1 MRKILR
7 LLAALFAVAAC
18 AVASALAQ
26 TYPSRPIRLVVP
38 FAAGGPADFLGRVI
52 GQKLGEALGQQIV
65 VDNRPGANT
74 ILGAQA
80 VARADPD
87 GYTLLM
93 AIDGTLVMNPF
104 LYGKLPYDAVKDF
117 EPISL
122 IALVPSAFVANNA
135 VPAKTLPELVAQEK
149 AKPGTYLIGSST
161 PTTQVGIELLNMLAG
176 IKFGIVPYKGGSTQV
191 TGLLGGEIPIGVES
205 FNVALPLYRAGQLKV
220 LAVMTPAR
228 MTLAPEITPIA
239 EIYPDYNLGI
249 WQSIVAPAGTPR
261 EVIDKLGAAIKVV
274 LSDRELRQ
282 KILNAGIEPAFS
294 NSPQE
299 FAAFVRAQAEMRSK
313 VIRAIG
319 LNLTKTGRVGLAKQP
334 VAFDPR
340 MRRNWPPDFE
350 KRSHCGQTVERP
362 IAESLKMDVHQSR
375 GVCRRS
381 GGK

>member
-1 MRKILR
+1 MR
-7 LLAALFAVAAC
+7 LLPRLSLAFLFAALGVTVAA
-18 AVASALAQ
+18 AQ

-38 FAAGGPADFLGRVI
+38 FAAGGPADFLGRVL
-52 GQKLGEALGQQIV
+52 GQKLGETLGRQIV
-65 VDNRPGANT
+65 IDNRPGANT

-104 LYGKLPYDAVKDF
+104 LYSKLPYDASKDF

-122 IALVPSAFVANNA
+122 IAFVPSAFVANNG
-135 VPAKTLPELVAQEK
+135 VPAKTLPELITQEK
-149 AKPGTYLIGSST
+149 TKPGTYLIGSST

-228 MTLAPEITPIA
+228 LSLAPEITPIG
-239 EIYPDYNLGI
+239 EIYPGYDLGI
-249 WQSIVAPAGTPR
+249 WQSIVAPTGISR
-261 EVIDKLGAAIKVV
+261 EVIGRLSVAIKAV
-274 LSDRELRQ
+274 LSDQELRQ

-299 FAAFVRAQAEMRSK
+299 FAAFVRAQAETRSK

-319 LNLTKTGRVGLAKQP
+319 LKL
-334 VAFDPR
+334 D
-340 MRRNWPPDFE
+340 
-350 KRSHCGQTVERP
+350 
-362 IAESLKMDVHQSR
+362 
-375 GVCRRS
+375 
-381 GGK
+381 

>member
-1 MRKILR
+1 MR
-7 LLAALFAVAAC
+7 LLRRLSLAFLFAALGVTAAV
-18 AVASALAQ
+18 AQ

-38 FAAGGPADFLGRVI
+38 FAAGGPADFLGRVL
-52 GQKLGEALGQQIV
+52 GQKLGETLGQQIV

-104 LYGKLPYDAVKDF
+104 LYSKLPYDASKDF

-122 IALVPSAFVANNA
+122 IAFVPSAFVANNG
-135 VPAKTLPELVAQEK
+135 VPAKTLPELITQEK

-191 TGLLGGEIPIGVES
+191 TELLGGEIPIGVES

-228 MTLAPEITPIA
+228 LSLAPEITPIG
-239 EIYPDYNLGI
+239 EIYPGYDLGI
-249 WQSIVAPAGTPR
+249 WQSIVAPAGTSR
-261 EVIDKLGAAIKVV
+261 EVIGRLSAAIKAV
-274 LSDRELRQ
+274 LSDQELRQ
-282 KILNAGIEPAFS
+282 KILSAGIEPAFS

-299 FAAFVRAQAEMRSK
+299 FAAFVRAQAETRSK

-319 LNLTKTGRVGLAKQP
+319 LKL
-334 VAFDPR
+334 D
-340 MRRNWPPDFE
+340 
-350 KRSHCGQTVERP
+350 
-362 IAESLKMDVHQSR
+362 
-375 GVCRRS
+375 
-381 GGK
+381 

>member
-1 MRKILR
+1 MR
-7 LLAALFAVAAC
+7 LLRWLSLAFLLATLGTAAAA
-18 AVASALAQ
+18 AE

-52 GQKLGEALGQQIV
+52 GQKLGETLGQQVV

-74 ILGAQA
+74 IIGAQA

-104 LYGKLPYDAVKDF
+104 LYGKLPYDPIKDF

-122 IALVPSAFVANNA
+122 IAFVPSAFVANNA

-205 FNVALPLYRAGQLKV
+205 FNVALPLYRAGRLKV

-228 MTLAPEITPIA
+228 LTLAPEITPIA
-239 EIYPDYNLGI
+239 EIYPGYDLGI
-249 WQSIVAPAGTPR
+249 WQSIVAPAGTSR
-261 EVIDKLGAAIKVV
+261 EAIDRLGTAIKAV
-274 LSDRELRQ
+274 LSDPELRQ
-282 KILNAGIEPAFS
+282 TIRNAGIEPAFS

-299 FAAFVRAQAEMRSK
+299 FATFVRAQAETRSK

-319 LNLTKTGRVGLAKQP
+319 LKL
-334 VAFDPR
+334 D
-340 MRRNWPPDFE
+340 
-350 KRSHCGQTVERP
+350 
-362 IAESLKMDVHQSR
+362 
-375 GVCRRS
+375 
-381 GGK
+381 